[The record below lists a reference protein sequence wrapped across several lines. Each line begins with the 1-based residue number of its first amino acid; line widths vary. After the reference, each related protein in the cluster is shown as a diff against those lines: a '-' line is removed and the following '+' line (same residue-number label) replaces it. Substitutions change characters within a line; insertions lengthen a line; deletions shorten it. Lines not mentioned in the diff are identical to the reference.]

1 MRSPKPVKN
10 QLNLLGNTFD
20 ELLNPKHE
28 LYLLSNEID
37 WDYFEK
43 EFSLLYS
50 KKWRPA
56 YPIRLTVSLLILKSV
71 YNLYD
76 EKLADEHWE
85 MNVYFQYSSGKLNQQ
100 WRQPCTASDLVCFR
114 TRIGNQGV
122 EKIFK
127 HSIDK
132 HGNVSQDPNVS
143 IDAT

>member
-50 KKWRPA
+50 KK
-56 YPIRLTVSLLILKSV
+56 
-71 YNLYD
+71 
-76 EKLADEHWE
+76 
-85 MNVYFQYSSGKLNQQ
+85 
-100 WRQPCTASDLVCFR
+100 
-114 TRIGNQGV
+114 
-122 EKIFK
+122 
-127 HSIDK
+127 
-132 HGNVSQDPNVS
+132 
-143 IDAT
+143 